1 MRLHYNPFRQEFE
14 HSKDYDALDSYQRVV
29 LHSRVRGWCRDWNG
43 QRVNFFALPNRPVVR
58 AQAEPLS
65 QDVKMHA
72 VEVVLTEP
80 PIPGRRENAEEK
92 ARRELVDFVAK
103 QGRLAWPMLRP
114 NAFLQMAAGNDQ
126 PPRDF
131 MLPAA
136 QQKAM
141 ADMKAYC
148 VADVKMAQIALAPPL
163 IDNPKPVKPPLGKRP
178 NLSRWQDGD
187 HFVERLKKRGYKLLG
202 AGCFS
207 MVLAKPGSDRV
218 IKVNFKSDN
227 WLDYVV
233 WAAKVGQAGK
243 MAPKVYSYRRFNE
256 GRHGEF
262 YVAIMER
269 MECCMDDL
277 YRKDPR
283 KYAAYSALR
292 EFIDFSRDAEGVAAE
307 VVIPGAI
314 AFGVMLRSSFK
325 GQRLDLHG
333 NNWMVRKDGTIACTD
348 PLCDGK
354 SSAPSRMRSRDLA
367 ALSVA

>member
-1 MRLHYNPFRQEFE
+1 MRLRYNPFRQEFE
-14 HSKDYDALDSYQRVV
+14 HSREYDNLTTYERK
-29 LHSRVRGWCRDWNG
+29 LLLNRVRGWCRDWNG
-43 QRVNFFALPNRPVVR
+43 QRAMHFSLPVEPRVMMRPPSMPHRMVQMKR
-58 AQAEPLS
+58 
-65 QDVKMHA
+65 
-72 VEVVLTEP
+72 VEVILTEA
-80 PIPGRRENAEEK
+80 PIPGRRENVEEK
-92 ARRELVDFVAK
+92 ARRELMDFVAK

-114 NAFLQMAAGNDQ
+114 NAFLQMAAGNDK

-131 MLPAA
+131 MLPTA

-148 VADVKMAQIALAPPL
+148 VADVKAQIALAPPL